1 MKKIVT
7 LTANPALDIYSEV
20 EKVEPEVKMR
30 SESPKKDPGG
40 GGVNISRVLHRLG
53 QPNKAI
59 YTCGGFTGDIFA
71 KLLDDEHIN
80 HEPFTVKNDLRQNF
94 GVFENSTG
102 ELYRFGFPGAELEES
117 EATALLEKLE
127 KSLDDTDFLVA
138 SGSLPPG
145 AGTNFYAKVARIAQ
159 EKKVKFILD
168 TSGKALAEGLE
179 QGAYLVKPNLDE
191 LQDLTGQKAET
202 EEHRKEMLQKIL
214 DNYPVEVVVHSLG
227 PGGAFLATKN
237 GIKHFPAPK
246 VKASSSI
253 GAGDSMVAGIVY
265 SLANKKSLEE
275 AVLFGLACGSATLI
289 SPGTELLKK
298 EDAERLY
305 KELRETQ
312 KQLSK

>member
-1 MKKIVT
+1 MNKILT
-7 LTANPALDIYSEV
+7 LTVNPALDIYTTV

-40 GGVNISRVLHRLG
+40 GGINISRVLQRMG
-53 QPNKAI
+53 TETKAL
-59 YTCGGFTGDIFA
+59 YASGGFTGNFFSQ
-71 KLLDDEHIN
+71 LLDEEHID
-80 HEPFTVKNDLRQNF
+80 HEPFKVKNDMRQNF

-102 ELYRFGFPGAELEES
+102 ELYRFGFPGAEMEES
-117 EATALLEKLE
+117 EANTLLEKLE
-127 KSLDDTDFLVA
+127 KNLGDSEFLVA

-145 AGTNFYAKVARIAQ
+145 VGTDFYAKVAKIAQ
-159 EKKVKFILD
+159 ERNVKFILD
-168 TSGKALAEGLE
+168 TSGKALAEGLK

-202 EEHRKEMLQKIL
+202 HEQRKQMLKKIL
-214 DNYPVEVVVHSLG
+214 EDYPVEVVVHSLG
-227 PGGAFLATKN
+227 PDGAFLAKKN
-237 GIKHFPAPK
+237 EIKHFPAPK
-246 VKASSSI
+246 VKINSSI

-265 SLANKKSLEE
+265 SLANNKSLEE

-305 KELRETQ
+305 DEL
-312 KQLSK
+312 LSNYKNV